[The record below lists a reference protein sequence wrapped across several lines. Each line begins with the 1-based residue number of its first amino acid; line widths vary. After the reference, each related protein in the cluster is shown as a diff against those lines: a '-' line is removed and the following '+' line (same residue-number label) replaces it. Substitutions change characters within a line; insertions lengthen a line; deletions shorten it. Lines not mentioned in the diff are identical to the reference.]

1 MWLIVCLGSWQS
13 GFSLNVDQFW
23 RIILFSIRFGG
34 LTASIADNF
43 DKCSFLVFGSLILGF
58 SLVLTATF
66 SMLGNSFKMLECCF
80 TFGAHFGLFLGVLS
94 LIFGYFK
101 YYWDIIYDYDMVFV
115 GVGVILLSD
124 QDGYKNDVISD
135 DDDLSSSQK
144 VFLKSF
150 FISFP

>member
-1 MWLIVCLGSWQS
+1 
-13 GFSLNVDQFW
+13 
-23 RIILFSIRFGG
+23 
-34 LTASIADNF
+34 
-43 DKCSFLVFGSLILGF
+43 
-58 SLVLTATF
+58 
-66 SMLGNSFKMLECCF
+66 
-80 TFGAHFGLFLGVLS
+80 
-94 LIFGYFK
+94 
-101 YYWDIIYDYDMVFV
+101 MVFV